1 MESAEQEVLIREVM
15 LGERLR
21 NHIEQL
27 IARYSARLRNDPLI
41 PMAKALPAPLVED
54 HAMSFFSDVFQT
66 LVVLEKADDL
76 KGREESDLL
85 VDGSQ
90 IQHLVAQL
98 HGRQRHRLGWTESAL
113 EREYQIINEE
123 VASLVKHRAADADGA
138 ERLDWALGTLNR
150 LLGVAHEASLDAF
163 HAAETEARN

>member
-1 MESAEQEVLIREVM
+1 M

-21 NHIEQL
+21 RHIEQL
-27 IARYSARLRNDPLI
+27 IARYSARLRSDPLI

-66 LVVLEKADDL
+66 LVILEKAEKL
-76 KGREESDLL
+76 QAREESELL

-98 HGRQRHRLGWTESAL
+98 HGRQRHRLGWTEAAL
-113 EREYQIINEE
+113 QREYQIIREE
-123 VASLVKHRAADADGA
+123 VASLVKHRAAGADGA
-138 ERLDWALGTLNR
+138 ERLDWALETLNR
-150 LLGVAHEASLDAF
+150 LIDVAHEVSLGAF